1 MKITAGFT
9 MMVAALAL
17 GGCSPAAQVP
27 AQAQPQ
33 ASSAQDDSAPL
44 PDQRASAVHFLQ
56 PVFSVLDCEKKGEV
70 EAGEVDNHFF
80 ELYFFADR
88 DQSRSISQAE
98 FLAHSSAESR
108 DKDLYVFQQ
117 MDTNRNG
124 TVSVME
130 YRQHVFRA
138 LELAD
143 TDADGVVTAEEA
155 ELAAFLRARSRP

>member
-1 MKITAGFT
+1 M
-9 MMVAALAL
+9 
-17 GGCSPAAQVP
+17 
-27 AQAQPQ
+27 
-33 ASSAQDDSAPL
+33 
-44 PDQRASAVHFLQ
+44 
-56 PVFSVLDCEKKGEV
+56 
-70 EAGEVDNHFF
+70 
-80 ELYFFADR
+80 
-88 DQSRSISQAE
+88 
-98 FLAHSSAESR
+98 
-108 DKDLYVFQQ
+108 FQQ